1 MGIAIYAAS
10 ARSPSVLACIFCCRR
25 FTSLQQ
31 TRLVSQ
37 DADHSRR
44 SLCAPLYGQ
53 YSTIL
58 EGILKH
64 GAFGALSAFQH
75 ATPFGL
81 RLSAFQLLPF
91 RPHPAA
97 YEQPPVAI
105 RFYARGEA
113 TGQLAEVLTSEG
125 EAGAC

>member
-10 ARSPSVLACIFCCRR
+10 ARSPSLLACIFCCRR

-44 SLCAPLYGQ
+44 SLCAPLYSE

-64 GAFGALSAFQH
+64 GALGALSAFQY
-75 ATPFGL
+75 ATPSGL
-81 RLSAFQLLPF
+81 RLSALQLHPF

-97 YEQPPVAI
+97 YEEPPVAVG
-105 RFYARGEA
+105 FYARDEA
-113 TGQLAEVLTSEG
+113 TGRL
-125 EAGAC
+125 